1 MSNQTQN
8 TTGKEAF
15 TALLQEV
22 FAMIEEL
29 NINEGLYLQFAE
41 LFKQMN
47 MNVERL
53 SQIRQEV
60 IVNTYYRRYVRDTP
74 TTLVR
79 QRLTEEQKRRSPL
92 YSLCDCGRYI
102 ANSFMGDHINTMV
115 HFQGRRNRKY
125 AGRGI
130 PDPIITENIN
140 REVVLHDFTI
150 KHIERIT
157 NQRQV

>member
-1 MSNQTQN
+1 MSNQNQN
-8 TTGKEAF
+8 TTGKAAF

-29 NINEGLYLQFAE
+29 NINEGLYLQFAD

-47 MNVERL
+47 MNIERL
-53 SQIRQEV
+53 SAIRQEV
-60 IVNTYYRRYVRDTP
+60 IVNRYYQRYVRNTP
-74 TTLVR
+74 DTLVR
-79 QRLTEEQKRRSPL
+79 QRLTEEQKRRSPH

-102 ANSFMGDHINTMV
+102 AISFMREHINTMV

-125 AGRGI
+125 AGKGI

-150 KHIERIT
+150 KHI
-157 NQRQV
+157 QLLSQQQA

>member
-15 TALLQEV
+15 TRLLQEV

-29 NINEGLYLQFAE
+29 NINEGLYLQFAN
-41 LFKQMN
+41 LFRDMN

-60 IVNTYYRRYVRDTP
+60 IENPYYRRYVRNNP

-79 QRLTEEQKRRSPL
+79 QRLTEEQKRRSAL

-102 ANSFMGDHINTMV
+102 ANSFMREHINTMV

-125 AGRGI
+125 AGKGI
-130 PDPIITENIN
+130 PDSIITENIN

-150 KHIERIT
+150 KHIQLT
-157 NQRQV
+157 NNRN